1 MKIKKN
7 IKNINAKIF
16 LVNKGIINLKMIKNE
31 NTKKKIIKFLLYKDL
46 NSHILWNSEIQNK
59 AIKPF
64 YKSPLDIFNKH
75 YK

>member
-1 MKIKKN
+1 MKLKKN

-16 LVNKGIINLKMIKNE
+16 LVNKGIINLKIIKNE
-31 NTKKKIIKFLLYKDL
+31 NIKKKIIKFLLYKDL
-46 NSHILWNSEIQNK
+46 NSHILWNSEFKNK
-59 AIKPF
+59 SIKPL

>member
-59 AIKPF
+59 SIKPF